1 MASNDPTSNFKHSS
15 THHYRFL
22 EYLFPRREQGNC
34 RICWYAA
41 SATDVQLSGKNT
53 KTAKAVTK
61 ESSCCGYGSNGMK
74 STGPY
79 DCIVIP
85 GIIKAADSDVLKAV
99 EQCGGGKGLAT
110 ATNTAST
117 TVCCKLVFHNIE
129 ILGFYC
135 H

>member
-1 MASNDPTSNFKHSS
+1 MASNDPTSNLKHSS
-15 THHYRFL
+15 TPHYRFL

-85 GIIKAADSDVLKAV
+85 GIIKAADSGVLKAV
-99 EQCGGGKGLAT
+99 EQCGGGKGLVT
-110 ATNTAST
+110 ATNTATT
-117 TVCCKLVFHNIE
+117 TVCCKFVFHNVE
-129 ILGFYC
+129 ILGF
-135 H
+135 

>member
-1 MASNDPTSNFKHSS
+1 MDLLNFQTVLS
-15 THHYRFL
+15 
-22 EYLFPRREQGNC
+22 FPRREQGNC

-99 EQCGGGKGLAT
+99 EQCGGGKGLVT
-110 ATNTAST
+110 ATNTATT
-117 TVCCKLVFHNIE
+117 TVCCKLVFHNVFS
-129 ILGFYC
+129 GFYC
-135 H
+135 HFDFT